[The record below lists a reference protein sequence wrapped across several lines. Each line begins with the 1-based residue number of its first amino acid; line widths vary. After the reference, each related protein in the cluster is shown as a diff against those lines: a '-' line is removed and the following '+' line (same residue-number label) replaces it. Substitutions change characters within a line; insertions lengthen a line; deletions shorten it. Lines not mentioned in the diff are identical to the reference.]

1 MFLKGIYHLKIVSQC
16 RMNLEQNRIIFLH
29 YLLSSHYNNIFV

>member
-16 RMNLEQNRIIFLH
+16 RMNLEQNRMIFTLF
-29 YLLSSHYNNIFV
+29 S